1 MKKQKE
7 FNDFR
12 TVKDK
17 VRFLLE
23 TNELLRDNDNKLIAT
38 YHYNELG
45 KERIAEMTATE
56 YLTEFAFGRL
66 TKCETI
72 TRLRKEIQSKS
83 IELRGSQYKVRVK
96 KKEGWFI
103 IGKKE

>member
-12 TVKDK
+12 SVKDK

-38 YHYNELG
+38 YHHNELG

-56 YLTEFAFGRL
+56 YLAEFAFGRL

>member
-38 YHYNELG
+38 YHHNELG
-45 KERIAEMTATE
+45 KDRIAEMTATE

>member
-1 MKKQKE
+1 MKKAKQ
-7 FNDFR
+7 FNDFKTIYDR
-12 TVKDK
+12 

-38 YHYNELG
+38 YHHNELG
-45 KERIAEMTATE
+45 KEWVAEMTATE

-66 TKCETI
+66 TKSESI
-72 TRLRKEIQSKS
+72 TRIRKDLQRKS
-83 IELRGSQYKVRVK
+83 EDLRGSQYKVRVK

-103 IGKKE
+103 IGKKK

>member
-1 MKKQKE
+1 MKKAKE
-7 FNDFR
+7 FKDFKTIYDR
-12 TVKDK
+12 

-23 TNELLRDNDNKLIAT
+23 SNELLRDNDNKLIAT
-38 YHYNELG
+38 YHHNELG
-45 KERIAEMTATE
+45 KDRIAEMTATE

-66 TKCETI
+66 TKSESI
-72 TRLRKEIQSKS
+72 TRIRKDLQRKS
-83 IELRGSQYKVRVK
+83 EKLRGSQYKIRVK